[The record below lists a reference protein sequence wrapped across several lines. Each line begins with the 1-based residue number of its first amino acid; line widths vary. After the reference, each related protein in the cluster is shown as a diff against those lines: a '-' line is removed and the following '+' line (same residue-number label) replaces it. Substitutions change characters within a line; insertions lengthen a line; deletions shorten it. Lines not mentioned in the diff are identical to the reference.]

1 MIVMVEYF
9 GPARDAAGR
18 ARESV
23 EFVPPCP
30 AVELVERIAR
40 ERGGRLASLLLID
53 GRLSHSVLLSVGD
66 RQIGRDEDVLLRDGD
81 EVLIIPP
88 VSGG

>member
-1 MIVMVEYF
+1 MIATIEYF
-9 GPARDAAGR
+9 GPARDAAGS
-18 ARESV
+18 ARESI

-30 AVELVERIAR
+30 AVEFVERIAR

-53 GRLSHSVLLSVGD
+53 GRLSRSVLLSVGD
-66 RQIGRDEDVLLRDGD
+66 RQVGRDDAVLLQDGD

>member
-9 GPARDAAGR
+9 GPARDAAGVV
-18 ARESV
+18 RESV
-23 EFVPPCP
+23 ECDPPCP

-40 ERGGRLASLLLID
+40 ERGGRLAALLLKD
-53 GRLSHSVLLSVGD
+53 GRLSRSVLLSVGD
-66 RQIGRDEDVLLRDGD
+66 RQIGRDEEMLLRDGD
-81 EVLIIPP
+81 EVVVIPP